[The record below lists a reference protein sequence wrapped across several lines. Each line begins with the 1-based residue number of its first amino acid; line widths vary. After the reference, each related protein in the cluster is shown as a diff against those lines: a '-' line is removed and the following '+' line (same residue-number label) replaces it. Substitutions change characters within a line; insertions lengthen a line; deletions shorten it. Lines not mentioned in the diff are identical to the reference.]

1 MKISFN
7 LLGHSIAA
15 RFNHSLERLAMESD
29 FDHSELNFDLFMS
42 LDDDKVG
49 KSVQDDIARD
59 RERILVDQLL

>member
-1 MKISFN
+1 MSFN

-42 LDDDKVG
+42 LDDDQEG
-49 KSVQDDIARD
+49 KSALESTVHD
-59 RERILVDQLL
+59 RQCIMEDQLP